1 MTDFLASIE
10 QLAFSTWVREGGA
23 IYGYPLILFLHTM
36 GIALVVG
43 TTFTV
48 DLRLL
53 GVSPSLPVKPLLRLY
68 PLMWVGFVLNLIS
81 GIILL
86 MADATTKLTNPDFYV
101 KMGLIAVGL
110 MVQRSIHARM
120 VAEPGEGPPA
130 GARGLAWLSLVCW
143 LGSVLAGR
151 LLAYVGPVAGLA

>member
-1 MTDFLASIE
+1 MMEFLRSIE
-10 QLAFSTWVREGGA
+10 QLGFSTWVREGGA

-53 GVSPSLPVKPLLRLY
+53 GVSPSLPLPPLLKLY
-68 PLMWVGFVLNLIS
+68 PLMWYGFALNLVT
-81 GIILL
+81 GVILL

-101 KMGLIAVGL
+101 KMGLIAAGL
-110 MVQRSIHARM
+110 LLQRSIHRKMRASGD
-120 VAEPGEGPPA
+120 VVPA
-130 GARGLAWLSLVCW
+130 GSRALAWGSLACW
-143 LGSVLAGR
+143 LGSVVAGR